1 MHLVVWVELNPKG
14 NLYPQL
20 RGQSTV
26 HDETGDGNC
35 QARALADQLY
45 GDQEHH
51 AVVRSAMANR
61 MMEDPAPYIS
71 FVDLD
76 RYGVSNW
83 DDFVRHVI
91 DREGEWLDEYTIR
104 VFSDAMRVNIEC
116 YKYEPS
122 SKQLTMSAYDQ
133 NGSTLEPLRILNI
146 GGTHYVSLKRR

>member
-1 MHLVVWVELNPKG
+1 
-14 NLYPQL
+14 
-20 RGQSTV
+20 
-26 HDETGDGNC
+26 
-35 QARALADQLY
+35 
-45 GDQEHH
+45 
-51 AVVRSAMANR
+51 MANR

-104 VFSDAMRVNIEC
+104 VFSDAMGVNIEC